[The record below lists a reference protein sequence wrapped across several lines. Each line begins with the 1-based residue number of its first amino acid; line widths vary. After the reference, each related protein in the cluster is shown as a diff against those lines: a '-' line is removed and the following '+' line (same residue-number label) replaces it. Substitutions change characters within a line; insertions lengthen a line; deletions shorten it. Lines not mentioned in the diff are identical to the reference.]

1 MSIYLKELR
10 ENKLQATKEPK
21 NTMGDV
27 ASVPGMQ
34 AKEQG
39 WEMQGE
45 ICQKSFSSAALV
57 GFSVLPF
64 ICPSSPLAIRSRGPT
79 WQRQKRLCGAWTST
93 PSLGPGPRVILSQH
107 QSLPG
112 FWILPT
118 ALKSAQIALQINRPA
133 KPGNLSCGS
142 THLLVSHL
150 FRPPFTTRL
159 LHLPSVYF
167 LHFYGAFN
175 SSNLVSLLI
184 WSYYGPGQQ

>member
-10 ENKLQATKEPK
+10 EDKLEATKEPK

-27 ASVPGMQ
+27 ASVPGIQ

-64 ICPSSPLAIRSRGPT
+64 TCPSSPLAIRSRGPA

-93 PSLGPGPRVILSQH
+93 TSLGPGPRVILSQH
-107 QSLPG
+107 PSLPG
-112 FWILPT
+112 SWILPT

-150 FRPPFTTRL
+150 FPP
-159 LHLPSVYF
+159 LHDQ
-167 LHFYGAFN
+167 A
-175 SSNLVSLLI
+175 SSLAIYTSFIFMEPLTLLI
-184 WSYYGPGQQ
+184 WFLS